1 MTQEAE
7 VGRSLSLR
15 PVRFTKQVPGWQG
28 LCRETLSQK
37 PNIYIESW
45 SIAQLSGRVLIYPRA
60 KIVWK

>member
-28 LCRETLSQK
+28 LCRETLSQNEK
-37 PNIYIESW
+37 KKKNLEW
-45 SIAQLSGRVLIYPRA
+45 TVLEKVPWAAEKY
-60 KIVWK
+60 VYYVCF